1 MTSMKEEFFKAWE
14 STDIA
19 EEIREA
25 FESDQAAEDEH
36 KTARHPYRLVNG
48 EMVKESG
55 GAGDE

>member
-1 MTSMKEEFFKAWE
+1 MTSMKDEFFKAWE

-48 EMVKESG
+48 EMVRDDQRG
-55 GAGDE
+55 GQQ

>member
-1 MTSMKEEFFKAWE
+1 MKEEFFKAWE

-48 EMVKESG
+48 EMVKDDQRG
-55 GAGDE
+55 GEK